1 MKKVFFILLVLG
13 MSRNT
18 NAQLQGGIKAGV
30 NYNSG
35 TFSNVLNDV
44 FPSS

>member
-18 NAQLQGGIKAGV
+18 NALARNADTKARGISLA
-30 NYNSG
+30 YMH
-35 TFSNVLNDV
+35 TQ
-44 FPSS
+44 